1 MIKWL
6 FDEFSLNIP
15 YDCMNFISYASYR
28 NTLRKNVKFWPKIKI
43 PLALDIKKLGISTKN
58 GRGRITRQENAKNLD
73 PWLLT
78 KRSTGWGT
86 DQPVRRAWELKE
98 ALARYFSHYSPPLLE
113 NSSPTCFQRLF
124 WIDSRTDWR
133 LWSGFWN
140 AFEARV
146 SIWNLGFSILGVF
159 SFCPVCLKLGL
170 ASSPCT

>member
-1 MIKWL
+1 MIAWWIL
-6 FDEFSLNIP
+6 DWIYLMIAW
-15 YDCMNFISYASYR
+15 NFISYASYR
-28 NTLRKNVKFWPKIKI
+28 NNLRKKVKFWPKIKI
-43 PLALDIKKLGISTKN
+43 PLALDIKNWGFQLKMAG
-58 GRGRITRQENAKNLD
+58 GITRQENAKNLD
-73 PWLLT
+73 PWPLT

-124 WIDSRTDWR
+124 WIDSWTDWR